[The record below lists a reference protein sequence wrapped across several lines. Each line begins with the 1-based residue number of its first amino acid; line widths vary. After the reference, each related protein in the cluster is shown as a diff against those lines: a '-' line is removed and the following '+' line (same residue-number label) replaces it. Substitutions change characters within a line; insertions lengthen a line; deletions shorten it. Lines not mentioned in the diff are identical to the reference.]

1 MLPSGLL
8 TKFAG
13 RLLSYLD
20 VSSKN
25 ASGTEIRKSGSAIGA
40 VDAVLLRW
48 KYGGGDWSD
57 DEARE
62 ELWRA

>member
-1 MLPSGLL
+1 LN
-8 TKFAG
+8 
-13 RLLSYLD
+13 

-57 DEARE
+57 DEARDE
-62 ELWRA
+62 HSWVRDKRVGIVGMTAYRWI